1 MKLNTRKT
9 IQDCLVV
16 KIPSNIKVQKTIV
29 VSITKKLLNS
39 KYKRHYTNTYTR
51 LVHYEEDSPLQKG
64 DKVTIHECRRISAHK
79 SAICYGKKL

>member
-16 KIPSNIKVQKTIV
+16 RVPPNLKTQKTIV
-29 VSITKKLLNS
+29 VSISKKLTNS
-39 KYKRHYTNTYTR
+39 KYKRDYTNTYSR
-51 LVHYEEDSPLQKG
+51 LVHYEEDTPLQKG